1 MSRKDECVVEKD
13 KREIYVEN
21 ADVYLIH
28 GLALDVEFDY
38 ISQAEHTAA
47 ILELEDYIQEEG
59 IHPVKSENGYIDAE
73 EDTIVYIPK
82 TGEIDYAV
90 GFYDQDKLIAVLDLI
105 SGYPD
110 EKTAWIGFFMVDAA
124 VQGKGIGSKIF
135 VGIESEL
142 KDLGL
147 SRVELAFAKGNAKS
161 EKFLLK
167 NGYQKTG
174 QELNVPGYTVVVVEK
189 ML

>member
-1 MSRKDECVVEKD
+1 
-13 KREIYVEN
+13 
-21 ADVYLIH
+21 
-28 GLALDVEFDY
+28 
-38 ISQAEHTAA
+38 
-47 ILELEDYIQEEG
+47 
-59 IHPVKSENGYIDAE
+59 
-73 EDTIVYIPK
+73 
-82 TGEIDYAV
+82 
-90 GFYDQDKLIAVLDLI
+90 
-105 SGYPD
+105 
-110 EKTAWIGFFMVDAA
+110 MVDAA

-142 KDLGL
+142 KALGL
-147 SRVELAFAKGNAKS
+147 SRVELAFAKGNTKS

>member
-1 MSRKDECVVEKD
+1 MMDLTKLSTSYQVRRLNPQD
-13 KREIYVEN
+13 
-21 ADVYLIH
+21 ADHVLKLVLSNDSYYN
-28 GLALDVEFDY
+28 FCPPRPNR
-38 ISQAEHTAA
+38 HT
-47 ILELEDYIQEEG
+47 ILEDIKVV
-59 IHPVKSENGYIDAE
+59 PAN
-73 EDTIVYIPK
+73 K
-82 TGEIDYAV
+82 TMDDKYYV